1 MTVLD
6 EEGRIQELMR
16 MTVGD
21 NVSEV
26 AYANA
31 KELLAAAAKNKQAR

>member
-1 MTVLD
+1 
-6 EEGRIQELMR
+6 

-31 KELLAAAAKNKQAR
+31 KELLAAAAKINRQGESYEKNSSGKFR